1 LLALVALLAKDVGVW
16 RFSQYCRVDF
26 DSDERAADRNVPSN
40 CAEYNRAGDHSA
52 GREIDKNREPR
63 PAARLDISHPATLI
77 FGD

>member
-1 LLALVALLAKDVGVW
+1 MAPVAEDVGVW

-52 GREIDKNREPR
+52 GWEIDKNGELR
-63 PAARLDISHPATLI
+63 PAARLDISYPATLI
-77 FGD
+77 FRD